1 MIPAPRFRDL
11 SDIARFLEAHASLHA
26 LLLHVESLHLPD
38 AWIGAG
44 FIRNAVWDALHGR
57 EPDLSRI
64 NDVDVVFL
72 DYADAGEARDR
83 ALEGRLRALAPGIP
97 WQVRNQARMS
107 LGNGDAPYRS
117 TFEAIAHWPET
128 ATAIAARAV
137 QGRIEVM
144 APHGIEDLLD
154 LSVRP
159 TPIFMNKIAV
169 YRERMSR
176 KDWASRWPKLT
187 FHNLS

>member
-1 MIPAPRFRDL
+1 MTSAPRFRDL
-11 SDIARFLEAHASLHA
+11 SEAHASLHA

-44 FIRNAVWDALHGR
+44 FIRNAVWDALHGHK
-57 EPDLSRI
+57 PDLSRL

-72 DYADAGEARDR
+72 DYADAGDARDR
-83 ALEGRLRALAPGIP
+83 ALEDRLRALAPGTP

-107 LGNGDAPYRS
+107 LGNGDVPYRS

-137 QGRIEVM
+137 QGQIEVM